1 MLLLALV
8 HFILSAITLS
18 EFHVSC
24 LLVSCLLA
32 LIFLFFYF
40 KGQMLNNSFVRD
52 KNVKRTDSYDLIYLS
67 TWYVQ
72 LLFRCSYSIGSSAD
86 C

>member
-1 MLLLALV
+1 M
-8 HFILSAITLS
+8 
-18 EFHVSC
+18 FHVYWFHVY
-24 LLVSCLLA
+24 LLFC

-40 KGQMLNNSFVRD
+40 KGQMLNNSFVTE
-52 KNVKRTDSYDLIYLS
+52 KNLKRTDSYDFIHLS

>member
-40 KGQMLNNSFVRD
+40 KGQMLNNSFVTE
-52 KNVKRTDSYDLIYLS
+52 KI
-67 TWYVQ
+67 
-72 LLFRCSYSIGSSAD
+72 
-86 C
+86 